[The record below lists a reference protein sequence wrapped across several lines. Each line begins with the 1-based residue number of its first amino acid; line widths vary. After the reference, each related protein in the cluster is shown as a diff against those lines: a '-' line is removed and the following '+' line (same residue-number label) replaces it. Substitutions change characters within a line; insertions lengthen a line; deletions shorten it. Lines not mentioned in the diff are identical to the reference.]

1 MKNIVFTF
9 ILAFLSIQI
18 ITSQTFLSVEIDNP
32 VYVLLDSAEQRK
44 LLNFLPPAKPYSKAV
59 VIELL
64 KKLDRNRRSLSD
76 SEKEVL
82 DYYLEDLSD
91 KSIGSNAISWGSEGD
106 ENSPGSFQAGF
117 IIDGDY
123 RVNGNNLPSWH
134 MYNGLVAYM
143 KGDISGFLSYYG
155 SAGGSINKVAP
166 DLFYNNVTL
175 WASRIPESRDTY
187 PYYITND
194 TFNLYNGNDNN
205 YTTPGTFAPYQF
217 YTNWDGHHTDPF
229 TAGLNDGVSDVPMV
243 GLITRDELTAQFYKG
258 NLTLR
263 WGKIRREWGQ
273 GDGSLYLSGS
283 AHPFEGF
290 EAHISPVS
298 WFDYSYT
305 VGSLGNWFID
315 SYINQ
320 DLVTDPTDPDW
331 DPTAYMTD
339 ILLNLGMFSEQK
351 MISIQQMAI
360 TPTDWLSLLVSSSAI
375 WGKRF
380 EMAYLSPL
388 LLPFMTQEFNG
399 DFDNV
404 SLTLG
409 FAMRLPKVGK
419 VYGSLF
425 LDETSGSSFEEI
437 FQYAR
442 SMYAYQGGIQTPI
455 PFLPFG
461 TMTLQYTKINPFVYA
476 HYMEEDYSSSSVP
489 VSLSYTN
496 EGQNLG
502 YFLPPNSDE
511 IMLKIETFPKPNL
524 LTTFKYQL
532 IRHGTNSVD
541 PYTGLP
547 TGTDADGDGI
557 PDGQIYG
564 DIYIPYDYSTTIGYP
579 LKDFLNDGVYD
590 WSNIIS
596 LKGEYRFPDYPL
608 TVGLEYFFS
617 HTFWDRNGIAV
628 AVPEPVFQN
637 VVAVT
642 FRLFN

>member
-1 MKNIVFTF
+1 MKKILFIF
-9 ILAFLSIQI
+9 ILALLSIQI
-18 ITSQTFLSVEIDNP
+18 ITSQTFLSVEINNP

-59 VIELL
+59 VINLL
-64 KKLDRNRRSLSD
+64 KKLDRNRRSLSN
-76 SEKEVL
+76 SEKDVL

-91 KSIGSNAISWGSEGD
+91 NSIGSNPLSWGSEGD
-106 ENSPGSFQAGF
+106 KDSPGTFQTGF

-143 KGDISGFLSYYG
+143 KGDISSFLSYYG
-155 SAGGSINKVAP
+155 SAGGSVNKVAP

-175 WASRIPESRDTY
+175 WVSRFADSRDLY
-187 PYYITND
+187 PYYITDNV
-194 TFNLYNGNDNN
+194 FNLYNGNDNN

-229 TAGLNDGVSDVPMV
+229 TSGLNDGVSNVPMV
-243 GLITRDELTAQFYKG
+243 ALITRDELTAQFYKG
-258 NLTLR
+258 DLTLR

-290 EAHISPVS
+290 EAHVSPVS
-298 WFDYSYT
+298 WFNYSFT
-305 VGSLGNWFID
+305 VGSLGNWFVD
-315 SYINQ
+315 SYINNN
-320 DLVTDPTDPDW
+320 LVTNEFLEDGITPNPDYDP
-331 DPTAYMTD
+331 
-339 ILLNLGMFSEQK
+339 LLNTGITTNLGMFSEQK
-351 MISIQQMAI
+351 MISIQQMSI

-437 FQYAR
+437 FKYAR

-455 PFLPFG
+455 SFLPFG

-476 HYMEEDYSSSSVP
+476 HYFEEEYSSSSVP

-532 IRHGTNSVD
+532 IRHGTNSA
-541 PYTGLP
+541 
-547 TGTDADGDGI
+547 TDFDGDGI

-564 DIYIPYDYSTTIGYP
+564 DIYIPYDYSTGISYP
-579 LKDFLNDGVYD
+579 FKDFLNDGVYD

-596 LKGEYRFPDYPL
+596 LKGEYQFSNYPL

-628 AVPEPVFQN
+628 DVPEPIFQN
-637 VVAVT
+637 VVALT
-642 FRLFN
+642 FKLYN